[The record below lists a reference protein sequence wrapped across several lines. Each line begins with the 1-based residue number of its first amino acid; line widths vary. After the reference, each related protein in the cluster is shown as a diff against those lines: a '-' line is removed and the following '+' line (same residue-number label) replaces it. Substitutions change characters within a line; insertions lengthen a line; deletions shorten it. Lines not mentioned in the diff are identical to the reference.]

1 MSQGSFDLN
10 PLPSGIAV
18 PAAQIIVCSYEPGQ
32 ENPYTVLP
40 NVRCL
45 RIDYREGAEPSV
57 ARFQYY
63 MDDLL
68 QASMGWPSQ
77 FEQLWPIDAQGSYV
91 VQNDDRLVV
100 LTQGPP
106 TGTGSPGVP
115 IVLFDGFAQV
125 PQTDVSAQTQAV
137 TFVAQGVAIRLW
149 DSPITGRVQRDAS
162 NADDTSGDSD
172 VPVALPCRFNPS
184 DTSIGAQ
191 GGYIG
196 NCVASGEY
204 SEVPDSDDTYPVFL
218 DPLVIERGE
227 NDTSYWYVSDALAY
241 LFTVEESPEDSG
253 GSPFVIYP
261 TLDSLQA
268 LLSCYA
274 PPPGQLLNSGDAVET
289 DIKIRDYD
297 ASNKSIADV
306 VAELLRYCGF
316 VMFFATSTDSDG
328 NPQTNLNIIRK
339 DALAV
344 TAPKLLYLA
353 ADNATTLDLSANNT
367 TAMHLARDCNQVVNQ
382 WTVETALQQ
391 VEVTV
396 YLAPGFTPSSAD
408 AATPAAREPYLSKNL
423 TNASTD
429 LRRMY
434 RWFIADECGDGHYN
448 MLNST
453 WVTGTALDLTPIFPP
468 DSDGN
473 YTYVTR
479 YRPGSNTLIS
489 KDPDGKP
496 LKAVLEIGQGYYSQD
511 PKFEAPQG
519 SSDFVTIPHGKGW
532 RLLDDRLGIEITQ
545 DDPDGW
551 TISSAKP
558 AAGPDITKIST
569 VLWTAT
575 PTQATAFF
583 LRLTTVI
590 ESDQRIGIPN
600 TSTAEAVT
608 AEKRPAS
615 PTQFARER
623 SADGRDH
630 FQRCTLAPGSL
641 YYATQTDI
649 NGNSS
654 DGTNPLVMRD
664 DAAAALT
671 HAEQLR
677 SAHEF
682 PTLAGSATLPFIT
695 NYYQI
700 GDRVKIIQGRNANLQ
715 INVGVNQGETPS
727 YPWVTAFAWDFQGD
741 KQQTIL
747 QFSDRRAEP
756 QGV

>member
-1 MSQGSFDLN
+1 
-10 PLPSGIAV
+10 
-18 PAAQIIVCSYEPGQ
+18 
-32 ENPYTVLP
+32 
-40 NVRCL
+40 
-45 RIDYREGAEPSV
+45 
-57 ARFQYY
+57 
-63 MDDLL
+63 
-68 QASMGWPSQ
+68 MGWPSQ

-316 VMFFATSTDSDG
+316 VMVFATSTDSDG
-328 NPQTNLNIIRK
+328 NPQTNLNIVRK
-339 DALAV
+339 DALAA
-344 TAPKLLYLA
+344 TTPKLLYLA

-367 TAMHLARDCNQVVNQ
+367 TALHLARDCNQVVNQ

-396 YLAPGFTPSSAD
+396 YLAPGFTPSSGD
-408 AATPAAREPYLSKNL
+408 ATNRTPFLLGNL
-423 TNASTD
+423 TNASSD
-429 LRRMY
+429 QRRMY

-448 MLNST
+448 MLTSA
-453 WVTGTALDLTPIFPP
+453 WVTDKPLDIDPIFPP
-468 DSDGN
+468 DNKGN
-473 YTYVTR
+473 STWVTR

-489 KDPDGKP
+489 KDADGKP
-496 LKAVLEIGQGYYSQD
+496 LKAVLEIDQGYYSQD
-511 PKFEAPQG
+511 PELEDPEG
-519 SSDFVTIPHGKGW
+519 TGNWITIPHGKGW
-532 RLLDDRLGIEITQ
+532 RLLDDRLGIEVTAN
-545 DDPDGW
+545 DPDEW
-551 TISSAKP
+551 TIGTAKP
-558 AAGPDITKIST
+558 TAGVGITAVRALT
-569 VLWTAT
+569 WTAA
-575 PTQATAFF
+575 PTQETAFL

-590 ESDQRIGIPN
+590 ESDQRIDVQ
-600 TSTAEAVT
+600 AA
-608 AEKRPAS
+608 KRPAS
-615 PTQFARER
+615 PTQFARGR

-630 FQRCTLAPGSL
+630 FQYCTLMPGSL
-641 YYATQTDI
+641 YYSTQTDVD
-649 NGNSS
+649 GQPA
-654 DGTNPLVMRD
+654 DGTNPLVLRD
-664 DAAAALT
+664 DTLAATT
-671 HAEQLR
+671 HAQQLR

-700 GDRVKIIQGRNANLQ
+700 GNRVKIIQGRNANMQ
-715 INVGVNQGETPS
+715 INVGVDQGETPS

-756 QGV
+756 QGI